1 MIDIVP
7 AIDIIGARCVRLTKG
22 DYSSTRIYDGLP
34 EEMALKYA
42 SCGVQRIHMVD
53 LDGARIS
60 SPSNLHSLEKVT
72 ETLLREG
79 LTAEVEWGGG
89 ISSSE
94 ALSSVFDAGAACAI
108 IGSVAVKESGLMHS
122 WLKSFGPSRIVLGA
136 DIRDGFVSVSG
147 WQEDSQVKINE
158 LLEEFLPDSL
168 EQVICTDISR
178 DGMLQGPSFE
188 LYTRL
193 KDAYPGILFTVSG
206 GICSMADIEKLDV
219 MGLRKVIVGKA
230 IYEGRITLE
239 DIEKWLQNA

>member
-22 DYSSTRIYDGLP
+22 DYSSTRIYDALP

-42 SCGVQRIHMVD
+42 SCGVKRIHIVD

-60 SPSNLHSLEKVT
+60 SPSNLRTLEKVAGL
-72 ETLLREG
+72 LLREG
-79 LTAEVEWGGG
+79 FSAEVEWGGG

-94 ALSSVFDAGAACAI
+94 ALSSVFNAGAACAI
-108 IGSVAVKESGLMHS
+108 IGSVAVKEPGLMHS
-122 WLKSFGPSRIVLGA
+122 WLTTYGPSRIVLGA
-136 DIRDGFVSVSG
+136 DVRDGFVSVSG
-147 WQEDSQVKINE
+147 WQEDSPVKINE
-158 LLEEFLPDSL
+158 LLEEYLPDSL

-178 DGMLQGPSFE
+178 DGMLQGPSFD
-188 LYTRL
+188 LYASL
-193 KDAYPGILFTVSG
+193 KDAYPGIVFTVSG
-206 GICSMADIEKLDV
+206 GICSMADIERLDG

-239 DIEKWLQNA
+239 DIEKWSQNA